1 MDKFLNKKKKKT
13 NFKKNKKL
21 NKQNKYNYSMPIVVI
36 KKCIK
41 IILE

>member
-1 MDKFLNKKKKKT
+1 MDKFLNKKKILISKI
-13 NFKKNKKL
+13 NKKL

-36 KKCIK
+36 KKSIK